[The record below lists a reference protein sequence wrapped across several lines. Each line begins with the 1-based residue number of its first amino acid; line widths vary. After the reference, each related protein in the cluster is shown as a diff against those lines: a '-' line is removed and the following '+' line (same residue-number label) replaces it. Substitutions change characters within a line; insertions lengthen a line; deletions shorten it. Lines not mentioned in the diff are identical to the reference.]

1 MLKYIDYDN
10 YKITTQIGKGSFGE
24 IYKCIE
30 KGTKNVYAVKLENKD
45 AKYPQLANEYK
56 IYRKMELEE
65 HIPNVY
71 YYGTEGD
78 KNVLVMDLL
87 GPSIE
92 EHFKKR
98 CRRLSVKT
106 VLMLAIQM
114 ITCLETVHKY
124 GYIHRDVKPDNF
136 CLGTGSK
143 QNTVYILDFGLAKKY
158 VLPNG
163 DLVPWKDGKS
173 FAGTARY
180 GSINAL
186 NGQQQSRRD
195 DMESLA
201 YVWIYLVKGVLPWQ
215 DIVESSRTLKH
226 RKIAQSKKSHTIQS
240 LCFGMPSQFQT
251 YLETVR
257 NYQFEEK
264 PDYDY
269 LRGLMTQGLASI
281 SAHYDLKWDWSPSSS
296 SSIKLIE
303 SLSDESFSDA
313 LMPQPIKKQ
322 TKPVRKVEEPP
333 VPAYRDYRNK
343 VTVERKETHHHHH
356 YSKPTP
362 PPAIPRYGRVEIRGS
377 NPYLMIQ
384 NKRQKYKDE
393 SSSYDYDYS
402 NSKPKRSS
410 HHHNSSSKQ
419 RLSRD
424 YKPYQRKSDR
434 KYSYSS
440 SSTSSTVDKIKYK
453 QNPQKIQNPPKP
465 KVKSSVDEFLERRG
479 IKIPERFLR

>member
-1 MLKYIDYDN
+1 MLKYIGYDS
-10 YKITTQIGKGSFGE
+10 YKITTELGKGSFGE
-24 IYKCIE
+24 IHKCIE
-30 KGTKNVYAVKLENKD
+30 KGTKNVYAVKLENVD

-56 IYRKMELEE
+56 IYKKMEFED

-78 KNVLVMDLL
+78 KNVMVMDLL
-87 GPSIE
+87 GPSISDL
-92 EHFKKR
+92 FKKGS
-98 CRRLSVKT
+98 RRLSHKT

-114 ITCLETVHKY
+114 ITCLEIVHKH
-124 GYIHRDVKPDNF
+124 GYIHRDVKPENF
-136 CLGTGSK
+136 CMGTGTK
-143 QNTVYILDFGLAKKY
+143 QDTVFILDFGLSKRY
-158 VLPNG
+158 ISPTG
-163 DLVPWKDGKS
+163 SHVPWRDGKS

-201 YVWIYLVKGVLPWQ
+201 YVWIFLMKGVLPWQ

-240 LCFGMPSQFQT
+240 LCFGLPQAFQT

-257 NYQFEEK
+257 NYEFEEK
-264 PDYDY
+264 PDYEY

-281 SAHYDLKWDWSPSSS
+281 NAHYDLKWDWAPKT

-303 SLSDESFSDA
+303 SLSEDSFSDA
-313 LMPQPIKKQ
+313 LLPQPIKRP
-322 TKPVRKVEEPP
+322 KPEWKKEEAP
-333 VPAYRDYRNK
+333 VPAYKDYRVKIN
-343 VTVERKETHHHHH
+343 ERKDAHHHH

-362 PPAIPRYGRVEIRGS
+362 SPIVPGYNRVEIRAS

-384 NKRQKYKDE
+384 NKKQKYQKDD
-393 SSSYDYDYS
+393 SYYDDYDYS
-402 NSKPKRSS
+402 NSRPNKKS
-410 HHHNSSSKQ
+410 HHHHHHSSHKPHGSH
-419 RLSRD
+419 D
-424 YKPYQRKSDR
+424 YRPTKRRVLPSS
-434 KYSYSS
+434 SYSS
-440 SSTSSTVDKIKYK
+440 SSSIDKVKYK
-453 QNPQKIQNPPKP
+453 PQPPKP